1 MVNIKIL
8 IVNIV
13 IILYRVILY
22 NMIIYY
28 YLYITLFI
36 HRYRYRERLL
46 YYVKPSILYKILFY
60 FFLIWYKASILRF
73 VFFSSTI
80 NGSYLPAKFYY
91 CCWLHI
97 NSSSLDSF
105 LLVVLLPTTSSVR
118 TVQPNISLFF
128 SSSSLLSFLFMHQ
141 LGH

>member
-1 MVNIKIL
+1 LVNIKIL
-8 IVNIV
+8 VMNIV

-22 NMIIYY
+22 NMI
-28 YLYITLFI
+28 YII
-36 HRYRYRERLL
+36 ICILL
-46 YYVKPSILYKILFY
+46 YSYIDIEKGCYIMLSLLFY
-60 FFLIWYKASILRF
+60 TKYYSIFFLIWYKASILRF

-97 NSSSLDSF
+97 SSSSLDSF
-105 LLVVLLPTTSSVR
+105 LLVVLLPTTSYVR